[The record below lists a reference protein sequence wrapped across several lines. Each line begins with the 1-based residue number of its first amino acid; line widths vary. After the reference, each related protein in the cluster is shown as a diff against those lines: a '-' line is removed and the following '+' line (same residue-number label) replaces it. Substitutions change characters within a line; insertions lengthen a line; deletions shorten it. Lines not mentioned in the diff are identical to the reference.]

1 MQNIQGL
8 IEKVNNAGTML
19 TSYNALRSKQNDEFF
34 EAVYPNHLRDLGP
47 IFEINQSKEIEVL
60 ANKFRVLTT
69 SFNKDVKSTNL
80 QQNTLGSALQTNP
93 LLNVGSAAGSPVRR
107 PGGIG
112 AATSTNASPNPLAEK
127 FGSMMRKKLPIETQ
141 TSKLLVQNQGGED
154 SVAPTYQN

>member
-8 IEKVNNAGTML
+8 IEKVNNAGSLL
-19 TSYNALRSKQNDEFF
+19 TQYNTLRSKQNDEFF

-47 IFEINQSKEIEVL
+47 IFEINQAKEIEVL

-69 SFNKDVKSTNL
+69 SFNKEIKSTNL

-93 LLNVGSAAGSPVRR
+93 LLNVGSAASSPIRR
-107 PGGIG
+107 PGGLGATAG

-127 FGSMMRKKLPIETQ
+127 FGSMMRKKLPIDTQ
-141 TSKLLVQNQGGED
+141 NSKLLVQNQGDE
-154 SVAPTYQN
+154 SSMA